1 MGKRTVEIQR
11 PVVAVAREP
20 LSGTAVFT
28 MLIPEQF
35 VV

>member
-1 MGKRTVEIQR
+1 
-11 PVVAVAREP
+11 VVAVAREP
-20 LSGTAVFT
+20 LSGDGGFT